1 MLSLGWSE
9 LGIIFIIIV
18 VVVVPNEIPNLLK
31 QFGKVTKKIKSISR
45 DFNTSINNIVKEAEI
60 DEFKKNINV
69 DDFQKKVNEEVMKNT
84 PNITDEFKEINSSL
98 KNLDKNLDKSQN
110 IKSKN
115 SKLDKNLVK
124 NLDKSQNIKS
134 KNSKTDGK

>member
-69 DDFQKKVNEEVMKNT
+69 DDFQKKINEEVMKNT

>member
-18 VVVVPNEIPNLLK
+18 VVVGPNEIPNLLK

-45 DFNTSINNIVKEAEI
+45 DFNTSIYNIVKEEEI

-69 DDFQKKVNEEVMKNT
+69 DDFQKKINEEVMKNT

>member
-18 VVVVPNEIPNLLK
+18 VVVGPNEIPNLLK
-31 QFGKVTKKIKSISR
+31 QFVKVTKKIKSISR

>member
-1 MLSLGWSE
+1 
-9 LGIIFIIIV
+9 
-18 VVVVPNEIPNLLK
+18 
-31 QFGKVTKKIKSISR
+31 
-45 DFNTSINNIVKEAEI
+45 
-60 DEFKKNINV
+60 
-69 DDFQKKVNEEVMKNT
+69 MKNT

>member
-18 VVVVPNEIPNLLK
+18 VVVGPNEIPNLLK

-69 DDFQKKVNEEVMKNT
+69 DDFQKKVSDSST
-84 PNITDEFKEINSSL
+84 EIYY
-98 KNLDKNLDKSQN
+98 
-110 IKSKN
+110 
-115 SKLDKNLVK
+115 KLYF
-124 NLDKSQNIKS
+124 
-134 KNSKTDGK
+134 

>member
-18 VVVVPNEIPNLLK
+18 VVVGPNEIPNLLK
-31 QFGKVTKKIKSISR
+31 QFGKVTKKVKSISR

-115 SKLDKNLVK
+115 SKLDKNLIK

>member
-18 VVVVPNEIPNLLK
+18 VVVGPNEIPNLLK

-60 DEFKKNINV
+60 RTRTPWAFENVEYVLETPHNNVYKSGVYVGRKVEDSIDE
-69 DDFQKKVNEEVMKNT
+69 DY
-84 PNITDEFKEINSSL
+84 PEI
-98 KNLDKNLDKSQN
+98 
-110 IKSKN
+110 
-115 SKLDKNLVK
+115 
-124 NLDKSQNIKS
+124 
-134 KNSKTDGK
+134 